1 MCYRC
6 LLYLGHGEPSVVAT
20 SDTRRHSVRTQGSSE
35 RTFHK
40 LPCDVVRRLSAEE
53 AGASGGSGGCG
64 EEAGTSGGSGG
75 CGEVRVEVPVRRCSL
90 TTDKRDFEQ
99 QVRGAVIVGVWSV
112 V

>member
-40 LPCDVVRRLSAEE
+40 LPCDVVRCLSA
-53 AGASGGSGGCG
+53 